1 MLKKFSIRPPKLLKL
16 QKKKKPYPIV
26 KFKRSLKLARILYRN
41 PQKKVIVKKIRI
53 TTPRKPN
60 SARRKTIKGIYKF
73 GKIVL
78 AYIPLGAHQLKQYS
92 QILIH
97 GNGARDLP
105 GIYVNAIRGK
115 FDLKPIYKQRRRS
128 LFGVKKKQDL
138 QKKNV

>member
-1 MLKKFSIRPPKLLKL
+1 MLKKFSIRPPKLFFL
-16 QKKKKPYPIV
+16 QKKKKPTPIK
-26 KFKRSLKLARILYRN
+26 KFKRSLKLARILYRM
-41 PQKKVIVKKIRI
+41 PQKRVIIKKIRI

-78 AYIPLGAHQLKQYS
+78 AYIPQGQHQLKQYS

-115 FDLKPIYKQRRRS
+115 LDLKPVYRQKRRS
-128 LFGVKKKQDL
+128 LFGVRKKKTD
-138 QKKNV
+138 KC